1 MTKICT
7 DDIFIVTTWGSTRN
21 SEKGCVKMA
30 DFDKIVRKYTNDDGN
45 IPADSIPSLVQGIS
59 KAVGEGFVTLD
70 RYNAKKNLA
79 DELQTKLDE
88 AGEQTE
94 KYNKLKT
101 EYDAYKNDVEAKALR
116 SEKENAYREMLKEIG
131 IPEKRLAV
139 ILKTVNF
146 DELDFK
152 DGKFTDIENIKKTA
166 KEEWSDFIVTV
177 KETGVDSAT
186 PPENNGGK
194 EKPKSRA
201 LELAQRYQEQ
211 MYGKVEEK
219 K

>member
-1 MTKICT
+1 
-7 DDIFIVTTWGSTRN
+7 
-21 SEKGCVKMA
+21 MA
-30 DFDKIVRKYTNDDGN
+30 DFDKIVRKFVNDDGN
-45 IPADSIPSLVQGIS
+45 IVADSIPNLVQAVA
-59 KAVGEGFVTLD
+59 KAVGEGFVTID

-88 AGEQTE
+88 TDGQTE

-101 EYDAYKNDVEAKALR
+101 EYDAYKNEVEAKALR
-116 SEKENAYREMLKEIG
+116 SEKEAAYREMLKGIG

-152 DGKFTDIENIKKTA
+152 DGKFVKADEIEKSA
-166 KEEWSDFIVTV
+166 KEEWADFIVTS

-186 PPENNGGK
+186 PPEGNGGK
-194 EKPKSRA
+194 AKEPSRA
-201 LELAQRYQEQ
+201 AELARRYQEQ
-211 MYGKVEEK
+211 MYGKVEGNK
-219 K
+219 